1 MARWCIVGSLTI
13 GLIALAILS
22 SLEPPSDV
30 AMTANLMAN
39 RATFDRLLAM
49 IQEDRGL
56 LRVDVDWTDPAD
68 PEQAGISPARIAEYR
83 RLMQAIG
90 VTRGFSADEKRHG
103 IHFIAWASGLS
114 TRGRS
119 KAYVW
124 SSTGKFEDAQVAS
137 SLDETWRDGGR
148 HVWAYR
154 HLDGPWYLYLRRD

>member
-90 VTRGFSADEKRHG
+90 VT
-103 IHFIAWASGLS
+103 
-114 TRGRS
+114 
-119 KAYVW
+119 
-124 SSTGKFEDAQVAS
+124 
-137 SLDETWRDGGR
+137 
-148 HVWAYR
+148 
-154 HLDGPWYLYLRRD
+154 